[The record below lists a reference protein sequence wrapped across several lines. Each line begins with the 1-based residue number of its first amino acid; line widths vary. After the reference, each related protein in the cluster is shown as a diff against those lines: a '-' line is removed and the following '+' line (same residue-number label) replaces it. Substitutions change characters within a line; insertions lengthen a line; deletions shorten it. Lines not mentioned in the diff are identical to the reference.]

1 MYESGTQFKVLP
13 QVFIDEG
20 QEWDEEED
28 VTSEINPEP
37 TPKQLYAI
45 FPKEVL
51 TAVLSPTQRLVYAAI
66 KAYYRPGFPTIPSI
80 SRIAADVGVVRRTV
94 ERAIK
99 KLEECE
105 LLTRTQRRRSD
116 GGITSNSYVLAEK
129 PATAPCDKKSQPLRQ
144 DVAYPPDLNV
154 VSPRF
159 KCRIEEKKFKN
170 KNNFKNY
177 NTRARAKNAT
187 GDMSSDDDTPEQ
199 TDIEDFTQSNQDS
212 EILQAL
218 QGLGKGTSWL
228 QLLRSN
234 GKYYIRPVSANAF
247 QYITEQDFEK
257 FRQFVAEK
265 AGSCHGLK
273 WGQYLDKEIL
283 I

>member
-1 MYESGTQFKVLP
+1 MYDFLDG
-13 QVFIDEG
+13 G
-20 QEWDEEED
+20 YEEEVD
-28 VTSEINPEP
+28 EADIPQK
-37 TPKQLYAI
+37 KQLYSV

-51 TAVLSPTQRLVYAAI
+51 TAVLTPTQRLVYAAI
-66 KAYYRPGFPTIPSI
+66 KSYYRPGFPTIPSI

-116 GGITSNSYVLAEK
+116 GGITSNSYILAEK
-129 PATAPCDKKSQPLRQ
+129 PSNTPCDKKSHPMRQ
-144 DVAYPPDLNV
+144 DVACPPDLNV

-159 KCRIEEKKFKN
+159 KCRMEEEKFN
-170 KNNFKNY
+170 NNNNFKNY
-177 NTRARAKNAT
+177 NTRARAKKAT
-187 GDMSSDDDTPEQ
+187 GDMSASADTPEQ

-212 EILQAL
+212 KILQAL

-228 QLLRSN
+228 QLLRSK
-234 GKYYIRPVSANAF
+234 GKYYIRPASAKAF
-247 QYITEQDFEK
+247 RYITEQDFEN

-273 WGQYLDKEIL
+273 WGQYLDSEVIIK
-283 I
+283 